1 MLESSYREIQSVSL
15 DRLCTVDYKVSTF
28 FYVKVYKMKRIS
40 LRSFVIFAI
49 LPLGF
54 GSGGLLAADPVKVRV
69 AYINNIQSAALAHIK
84 TLAKEQNLD
93 IELIPFTRYPDV
105 QKALAVNSVDLGPI
119 APNGI
124 PAAVAQGDRNVVAV
138 MDLVYGGDAVIVRKG
153 VNVQKFSDLKGK
165 RIGVAEGGIAWI
177 MFVML
182 LEKNGMS
189 YGDIQPANFSSA
201 TDMLNAL
208 KRSDTDAVNLWE
220 PFVTEALA
228 EGYAYMPR
236 GVDFRDTALGAMNGI
251 LGASKAFAN
260 KQPDALVGAIRL
272 VLKAEQQL
280 EKDRKLW
287 IGIVRG
293 YSKLNDDILQR
304 SLTGIRYAGP
314 HLSRTKLDATAT
326 FLFKAGI
333 AKNDVTGKLGDTVD
347 PRFLA
352 RAAGKSEAQVLQ

>member
-1 MLESSYREIQSVSL
+1 
-15 DRLCTVDYKVSTF
+15 
-28 FYVKVYKMKRIS
+28 MKPVS
-40 LRSFVIFAI
+40 LRSFVIFSM
-49 LPLGF
+49 LSLGL
-54 GSGGLLAADPVKVRV
+54 GAGNLWAADPVKVRV
-69 AYINNIQSAALAHIK
+69 AFINNIQSAVLAHLK
-84 TLAKEQNLD
+84 TLGKEENLD
-93 IELIPFTRYPDV
+93 VELIPFTRYPDV
-105 QKALAVNSVDLGPI
+105 QKALAVASVDLGPI

-124 PAAVAQGDRNVVAV
+124 PAAVAQGDRNVIAV

-182 LEKNGMS
+182 LEKNGLS
-189 YGDIQPANFSSA
+189 YSDVKTANFSSA

-208 KRSDTDAVNLWE
+208 KRGDTDAVNLWE
-220 PFVTEALA
+220 PFVAEAVA
-228 EGYAYMPR
+228 EGYGYVPR
-236 GVDFRDTALGAMNGI
+236 AVDFRDTALGAMNGI
-251 LGASKAFAN
+251 LGASRAFAA

-280 EKDRKLW
+280 EKDHKLW

-293 YSKLNDDILQR
+293 YSKLNDDILKR

-314 HLSRTKLDATAT
+314 HLSRKKLDATAT

-333 AKNDVTGKLGDTVD
+333 AKTDVTGKLGDTVD
-347 PRFLA
+347 AKFLA

>member
-1 MLESSYREIQSVSL
+1 
-15 DRLCTVDYKVSTF
+15 
-28 FYVKVYKMKRIS
+28 MKPVS
-40 LRSFVIFAI
+40 LRSFVICA
-49 LPLGF
+49 LLSLGL
-54 GSGGLLAADPVKVRV
+54 GAGNLWAADPVKVRV
-69 AYINNIQSAALAHIK
+69 AYINNIQSAVLVHIK
-84 TLAKEQNLD
+84 ALAKEENLD
-93 IELIPFTRYPDV
+93 VELIPFTRYPDV

-124 PAAVAQGDRNVVAV
+124 PAAVSQGDRNVIAV
-138 MDLVYGGDAVIVRKG
+138 MDLVYGGDAILVRKG

-189 YGDIQPANFSSA
+189 YGDVQTANFSSA

-220 PFVTEALA
+220 PFVAEAVA
-228 EGYAYMPR
+228 AGYAYTPS
-236 GVDFRDTALGAMNGI
+236 GVDFKDTALGAMNGT
-251 LGASKAFAN
+251 LGASRAFAG

-280 EKDRKLW
+280 EKDRQLW
-287 IGIVRG
+287 TKIVRG
-293 YSKLNDDILQR
+293 YSNLSDDVLKR
-304 SLTGIRYAGP
+304 SLSGIRYAGP
-314 HLSRTKLDATAT
+314 HLSLKKLDATAT

-333 AKNDVTGKLGDTVD
+333 AKTDVTGKLGDTVD
-347 PRFLA
+347 ARFLA
-352 RAAGKSEAQVLQ
+352 RATGKSEAQVLQ